1 MLNDRPN
8 NIDWKNK
15 LGELESSAS
24 DVFNKEA
31 SWSKL
36 HIRLQTRQ
44 KNKKAIWYWLAAAC
58 LFFALVISFFLTNK
72 KENVLVK
79 NNPEQKNINSSSFQH
94 VPIVHKD
101 TSAII
106 SSSLIENKIP
116 VHSIN
121 DIEKVNTVLN
131 HKIIRTEIV
140 QDKKEENITRELIN
154 NAVMPVDTAI
164 GVAIKL
170 PEKKKLK
177 VVHINELGEPAEISP
192 DVARNSIIRSFQF
205 KFAGE
210 EVYSNHPEKSNTS
223 GFTILK
229 SKKFPN

>member
-31 SWSKL
+31 SWSEL
-36 HIRLQTRQ
+36 HRRLQTIE
-44 KNKKAIWYWLAAAC
+44 KNKKTIWYWLAAAC
-58 LFFALVISFFLTNK
+58 LFFALVISPFLTNK

-106 SSSLIENKIP
+106 ISSSLIENKIP

-121 DIEKVNTVLN
+121 DLEKVNTVL
-131 HKIIRTEIV
+131 
-140 QDKKEENITRELIN
+140 
-154 NAVMPVDTAI
+154 
-164 GVAIKL
+164 
-170 PEKKKLK
+170 
-177 VVHINELGEPAEISP
+177 
-192 DVARNSIIRSFQF
+192 
-205 KFAGE
+205 
-210 EVYSNHPEKSNTS
+210 
-223 GFTILK
+223 
-229 SKKFPN
+229 